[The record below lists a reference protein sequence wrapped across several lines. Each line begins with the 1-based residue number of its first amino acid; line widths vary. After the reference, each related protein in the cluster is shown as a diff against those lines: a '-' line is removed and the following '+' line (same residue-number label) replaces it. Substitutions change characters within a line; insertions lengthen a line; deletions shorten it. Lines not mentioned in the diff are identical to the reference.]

1 MRDGGSVIL
10 TVIVSGSK
18 LKLCAGLHGG
28 ADFHI
33 GFGFINGNGFEP
45 HYRHLPSLDP
55 VASANGLHY
64 LPGEFIELLR
74 IRRINETDCSEVVVS
89 ECFQQHIADVLGG
102 TADREQEA
110 VYRYLLAAVG
120 DCRQIAK
127 WARGIIRRQRRN
139 SHILLYRCRRL
150 ISFAAEHHRGRNKST
165 NSRNRP
171 FNF

>member
-18 LKLCAGLHGG
+18 LKLCAGLRGG
-28 ADFHI
+28 TDFHI
-33 GFGFINGNGFEP
+33 GFGLISGNGFEP

-89 ECFQQHIADVLGG
+89 ECFQQHIADILGG
-102 TADREQEA
+102 AADRKQEA
-110 VYRYLLAAVG
+110 VYRHLSAAVG
-120 DCRQIAK
+120 DCRQIVKRAN
-127 WARGIIRRQRRN
+127 WIIRRQCRN
-139 SHILLYRCRRL
+139 SHILRC
-150 ISFAAEHHRGRNKST
+150 
-165 NSRNRP
+165 
-171 FNF
+171 

>member
-1 MRDGGSVIL
+1 MRDGGCVIL

-55 VASANGLHY
+55 VASANGLYY

-74 IRRINETDCSEVVVS
+74 VRRINETERLEVVVS

-102 TADREQEA
+102 TADRKQEA
-110 VYRYLLAAVG
+110 VYRHLSAAAG
-120 DCRQIAK
+120 DCRQVTK
-127 WARGIIRRQRRN
+127 RVYGIIRRQCRN
-139 SHILLYRCRRL
+139 GHVLRY
-150 ISFAAEHHRGRNKST
+150 
-165 NSRNRP
+165 
-171 FNF
+171 

>member
-28 ADFHI
+28 TDFHI

-55 VASANGLHY
+55 VASANGLYY

-89 ECFQQHIADVLGG
+89 ECFQQHIADILGG
-102 TADREQEA
+102 TADRKQEA

-127 WARGIIRRQRRN
+127 WARGIIRRQCRN
-139 SHILLYRCRRL
+139 SHILLYRCRRQ
-150 ISFAAEHHRGRNKST
+150 ISFAAEHYRSQNNPEGGRSQ
-165 NSRNRP
+165 P
-171 FNF
+171 FHF